1 MKFDLWL
8 FLGLIV
14 LSGCGNNSSSGSS
27 SLNSAPSSSLSTG
40 TKQVQTVPEVQD
52 FLAEMNEYIIVYLKG
67 TAIDNVIFEY
77 TDSDSGPL
85 EAPARG
91 YCDKSGF
98 TPKIVLYRA
107 DWIGPYAAGSTMKK
121 AAFYHLMGHCVFNKA
136 HNDEVYYSGMDGRL
150 SGAKSFMH
158 SNFGYH
164 LFPPSYGGGTTRL
177 NPEKM
182 VGLQREFFN
191 YYGPL

>member
-1 MKFDLWL
+1 MKMALL
-8 FLGLIV
+8 FLLI
-14 LSGCGNNSSSGSS
+14 LSGCGGGSSGSS
-27 SLNSAPSSSLSTG
+27 NSSNSTPSSSLTTG

-52 FLAEMNEYIIVYLKG
+52 FFAEMNEYIIVYLKG

-107 DWIGPYAAGSTMKK
+107 DWIGAHASDSVMKK
-121 AAFYHLMGHCVFNKA
+121 AAFYHL
-136 HNDEVYYSGMDGRL
+136 
-150 SGAKSFMH
+150 
-158 SNFGYH
+158 
-164 LFPPSYGGGTTRL
+164 
-177 NPEKM
+177 
-182 VGLQREFFN
+182 
-191 YYGPL
+191 

>member
-1 MKFDLWL
+1 MKVCLL
-8 FLGLIV
+8 FLLI
-14 LSGCGNNSSSGSS
+14 LAGCGGNSSSSS
-27 SLNSAPSSSLSTG
+27 NSPSSNPSSSLSG
-40 TKQVQTVPEVQD
+40 TKQVKTVPEVQE
-52 FLAEMNEYIIVYLKG
+52 FFAEMNEYIIVYLKG
-67 TAIDNVIFEY
+67 TAVDNIIFEY
-77 TDSDSGPL
+77 TDSDSVPL

-107 DWIGPYAAGSTMKK
+107 DWIGPYAASSTMKK

-136 HNDEVYYSGMDGRL
+136 HNDELYYSAMDGKV

-164 LFPPSYGGGTTRL
+164 LFPPSYGGGTSTL
-177 NPEKM
+177 SPEKM
-182 VGLQREFFN
+182 VDLQREFFN
-191 YYGPL
+191 YYGPR

>member
-1 MKFDLWL
+1 MKSSLGL
-8 FLGLIV
+8 FLGLVI
-14 LSGCGNNSSSGSS
+14 LSGCGNKSSSGSPS
-27 SLNSAPSSSLSTG
+27 SKSAPSSSLTSG

-67 TAIDNVIFEY
+67 MAIDNIIFEY

-85 EAPARG
+85 EASARG

-107 DWIGPYAAGSTMKK
+107 DWIGPYAAGSVMKK
-121 AAFYHLMGHCVFNKA
+121 AAFYHLMGHCVFNKS
-136 HNDEVYYSGMDGRL
+136 HNDELNYNVNGQPIS
-150 SGAKSFMH
+150 AKSYMH

-164 LFPPSYGGGTTRL
+164 LFSDYYGGNTLTPQR
-177 NPEKM
+177 M
-182 VGLQREFFN
+182 VDLQREFFN
-191 YYGPL
+191 YYGSL